1 MSERARQF
9 IPFAALRGYY
19 DLIRERERVT
29 EPKRELTEEHAQML
43 SRKMSQVRKGMMLSV
58 VYYHTDAYETMEGL
72 VTAFD
77 PMYRSITI
85 VKTKI
90 PLDDVWDIAGDGI
103 VEDEAF

>member
-1 MSERARQF
+1 M
-9 IPFAALRGYY
+9 PFATLRGFY

-29 EPKRELTEEHAQML
+29 EPKRELSEEHAEKL
-43 SRKMSQVRKGMMLSV
+43 SRKMNQVRKGMMLSV

-90 PLDDVWDIAGDGI
+90 PLDDVWDIAGDGFI
-103 VEDEAF
+103 ADEVF